1 MTDTPDIANFEALQR
16 LDALFLRINHAYTL
30 ISLVFL
36 TITACHLRQSLCR
49 CNAHCNR
56 DACTLSDGLYN
67 LPAVGNQFLSF
78 SETGEIQER
87 FINRV
92 LCQFWRELGQQHHYP
107 AAHVTIQIVV
117 GTENSHIVC
126 LQDVT
131 DLIERCP
138 HLDAHCLD
146 FVASGHDTAVIVR
159 ENNDR
164 FVTKLRIEH
173 ALT

>member
-1 MTDTPDIANFEALQR
+1 MQR
-16 LDALFLRINHAYTL
+16 LDALFLRINHAYPL
-30 ISLVFL
+30 ISLVL
-36 TITACHLRQSLCR
+36 LPVTACHLRQSLCR
-49 CNAHCNR
+49 SNAHCNR
-56 DACTLSDGLYN
+56 DASTLSNGLNN

-78 SETGEIQER
+78 SKAGEIQER

-92 LCQFWRELGQQHHYP
+92 LCQFGRELGQQHHYP

-117 GTENSHIVC
+117 GTENRHIVC
-126 LQDVT
+126 LQDFT
-131 DLIERCP
+131 DLILWYT